1 MRKVI
6 DKVVAEKETTERVVD
21 MEEKFTFL
29 KEEWFMWVMLVIFSP
44 IGIYLMLKYNKKLK
58 ENTKLLIMGGSLIL
72 FALVWVP
79 ILVNSQSSTTNKPIT
94 EQIAT
99 ENKQAVQEVEKKIK
113 MIGDPKAVSLENI
126 EEIKEV
132 KKAYN
137 RLSSEQK
144 GMIAYNNLK
153 ILVIA
158 DDNATIIENKA
169 KEQKAMADKV
179 AAEEVAA
186 EKAVAEKAAV
196 EKAAAEKAVADKA
209 AAEKAAADKATAE
222 KAAADKVAAEKV
234 AAEEAAAQ
242 AESGIMP
249 ASTEWREA
257 AWNLYTGV
265 DLYYLSHKNEG
276 IRYATV
282 LGFSDNSKV
291 VECYMYESDTIK
303 SFNRRDPQF
312 TGSFLKVRADD
323 PYLP

>member
-1 MRKVI
+1 
-6 DKVVAEKETTERVVD
+6 

-29 KEEWFMWVMLVIFSP
+29 KEEWFMWVMLVVFSP
-44 IGIYLMLKYNKKLK
+44 IGIYLMLRYNKKLK

-72 FALVWVP
+72 FALVWGP
-79 ILVNSQSSTTNKPIT
+79 ILVNSQSNTTSKPTT
-94 EQIAT
+94 EQVAT
-99 ENKQAVQEVEKKIK
+99 ANKQAVQEVEKKIK

-126 EEIKEV
+126 EEIKEI

-144 GMIAYNNLK
+144 GMITYSNLK

-169 KEQKAMADKV
+169 KEEKEMADKV
-179 AAEEVAA
+179 AAEE
-186 EKAVAEKAAV
+186 
-196 EKAAAEKAVADKA
+196 AAAEKAVADKA
-209 AAEKAAADKATAE
+209 AAEKAAADKAAVE
-222 KAAADKVAAEKV
+222 KTAADKAAAEKV
-234 AAEEAAAQ
+234 AAEEAAVQ

-249 ASTEWREA
+249 ASTKWREA

-265 DLYYLSHKNEG
+265 DLYYLSHNNEG

-282 LGFSDNSKV
+282 LGFSDNLEI